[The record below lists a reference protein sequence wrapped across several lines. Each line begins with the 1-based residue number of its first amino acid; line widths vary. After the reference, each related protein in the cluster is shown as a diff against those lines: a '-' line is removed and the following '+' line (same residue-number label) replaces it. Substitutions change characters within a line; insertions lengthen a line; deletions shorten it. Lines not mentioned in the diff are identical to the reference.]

1 MADLFRRPA
10 SIPPVTTNVSVFQV
24 ASKVN
29 PKNFGESSGVNM
41 LPKIL
46 TADDAPPECKSP
58 LVQSTEKRLNPSAVA
73 DRSVGRPRPSRNLL
87 LDDALTLQPFQFV
100 QAIQKL
106 RRHEGH
112 WQVELLFAVP
122 QPNHTVEML
131 MGKIGG
137 MDAGDKRFVRLSRD
151 FSPQVD
157 KVGGASRIQRGHW
170 PVDNNHLSVL
180 HEKPCDG
187 VPLLLASRQPRRPF
201 ADSSTM
207 PTCSSAPTA
216 NVWFLGD
223 TRDIRDWK
231 NAPLPQTTGQN
242 VVQDAEMGN
251 EIILLVN
258 DSDKAR

>member
-1 MADLFRRPA
+1 MLSVEQGTKGEA
-10 SIPPVTTNVSVFQV
+10 SQAGCCLAKEGAATNVLFDSRAIL
-24 ASKVN
+24 ASKSIRSAARAG
-29 PKNFGESSGVNM
+29 FRGRR
-41 LPKIL
+41 
-46 TADDAPPECKSP
+46 
-58 LVQSTEKRLNPSAVA
+58 LVS
-73 DRSVGRPRPSRNLL
+73 
-87 LDDALTLQPFQFV
+87 
-100 QAIQKL
+100 
-106 RRHEGH
+106 
-112 WQVELLFAVP
+112 
-122 QPNHTVEML
+122 
-131 MGKIGG
+131 
-137 MDAGDKRFVRLSRD
+137 
-151 FSPQVD
+151 
-157 KVGGASRIQRGHW
+157 
-170 PVDNNHLSVL
+170 NNHLWVL